1 MSATP
6 NVVRMPDREE
16 FTVIGNIQPLL
27 PDGIYQL
34 AYRGSRTLAGF
45 AGSKSNTRGHKLGKL
60 RIDFQ
65 VVDLGEHFGAEISA
79 FFNVLVPMQASF
91 GGNGNFAL
99 TANSNFMRAYA
110 RLFGRRERRDR
121 LSLRRFKNVVI
132 EASVRTVKQDR
143 NQKPLAESCHYS
155 VVDELIQVVAGS

>member
-1 MSATP
+1 MSAAK
-6 NVVRMPDREE
+6 NIVQMPDREE
-16 FTVIGNIQPLL
+16 FTVIGGIQPLL
-27 PDGIYQL
+27 PEGSYQL
-34 AYRGSRTLAGF
+34 AYLGNRTIAGF
-45 AGSKSNTRGHKLGKL
+45 AGSKSNTRGHKAGKL
-60 RIDFQ
+60 QIDFR
-65 VVDLGEHFGAEISA
+65 VVDVGEYFDVGLSA

-91 GGNGNFAL
+91 GRNGNFAL
-99 TANSNFMRAYA
+99 TANGNFMRTYA

-155 VVDELIQVVAGS
+155 VIHELIQVVAGS

>member
-1 MSATP
+1 MS
-6 NVVRMPDREE
+6 E
-16 FTVIGNIQPLL
+16 FTVIGGIPPLL
-27 PDGIYQL
+27 PEGSYQL
-34 AYRGSRTLAGF
+34 AYLGNRTIAGF
-45 AGSKSNTRGHKLGKL
+45 AGSKSNTRGHKAGKL
-60 RIDFQ
+60 RIDFR
-65 VVDLGEHFGAEISA
+65 VVDVGEYFDVEVPT

-91 GGNGNFAL
+91 GRNGAFAL
-99 TANSNFMRAYA
+99 VPNSSFLRAYLK
-110 RLFGRRERRDR
+110 LFGRVKRRDR